1 MLRSKPNGNKASMK
15 DKSLNKLTIENKS
28 EYEVKYHASFYENT
42 TVIHDE
48 KGGNI
53 KVMGV
58 GAGVNK
64 KVDYVK
70 GELLQ
75 PETGFIPPHE
85 STYITVD
92 DSKKVKLKYCYV
104 GLHDDYTE
112 EERNFTIYDEVWF
125 VQPTPEKIKQIE
137 EQHRIKEE
145 EECLKKAEENI
156 IAMPCATTYQH
167 MCTKGGITRQCP
179 YCKHFFC
186 DHHFEVN
193 NKLIGNGGHIC
204 Y

>member
-28 EYEVKYHASFYENT
+28 EYEVKYHATFYEKT
-42 TVIHDE
+42 SVIHDE

-58 GAGVNK
+58 GAGANK
-64 KVDYVK
+64 KMDYVK

-125 VQPTPEKIKQIE
+125 DQPSPEKIKQIE
-137 EQHRIKEE
+137 DEKQKKA

-156 IAMPCATTYQH
+156 IAMPCATTYKH
-167 MCTKGGITRQCP
+167 NCTKGGITRQCP
-179 YCKHFFC
+179 ICEHFFC

-193 NKLIGNGGHIC
+193 NKLIGIGGHLC

>member
-1 MLRSKPNGNKASMK
+1 MLRSKPNGNKGSMK
-15 DKSLNKLTIENKS
+15 DKILNKLTIKNNS
-28 EYEVKYHASFYENT
+28 DYEVKYHASFYENT

-58 GAGVNK
+58 GAGANK
-64 KVDYVK
+64 KMDYVK

-125 VQPTPEKIKQIE
+125 DQPSPEKIKQIE
-137 EQHRIKEE
+137 DEKQ
-145 EECLKKAEENI
+145 KKAEENI
-156 IAMPCATTYQH
+156 IAMPCATTYKH
-167 MCTKGGITRQCP
+167 NCTKGGITRQCP
-179 YCKHFFC
+179 ICEHFFC

-193 NKLIGNGGHIC
+193 NKLIGIGGHLC